1 LWNNS
6 FIGSRKHIAATDTL
20 GVFIMSVISSKLVSA
35 IISSRVRE
43 SKVADKAAQETDAR
57 IQMAVDQMCMA
68 CAVPRA
74 EFLKG
79 NAKTNPA
86 RREVK
91 ELFEEMAAAAGLGES
106 AARNYA
112 TSFWIAFETGVPFM
126 RTLYETKAKGPSAG
140 RADDAAKAGS
150 VKTTTMA
157 EAIKTGR
164 KLLEQLEVLNQLQAR
179 AALLDVLIELD
190 PEFKV

>member
-1 LWNNS
+1 
-6 FIGSRKHIAATDTL
+6 
-20 GVFIMSVISSKLVSA
+20 MSVISSKLVSS

-43 SKVADKAAQETDAR
+43 SKVADKAAAETDAR
-57 IQMAVDQMCMA
+57 IQMAVDAMTVA
-68 CAVPRA
+68 CDKPKA

-126 RTLYETKAKGPSAG
+126 RTLYETKSKGPAAG
-140 RADDAAKAGS
+140 HAEDSKKAGS

-179 AALLDVLIELD
+179 AALLDVLVELD
-190 PEFKV
+190 PEFKA